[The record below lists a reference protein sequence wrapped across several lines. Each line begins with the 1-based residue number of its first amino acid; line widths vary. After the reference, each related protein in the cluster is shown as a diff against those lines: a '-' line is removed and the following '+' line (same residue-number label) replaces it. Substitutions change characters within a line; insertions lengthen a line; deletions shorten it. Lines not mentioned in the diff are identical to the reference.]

1 MRAEQTVWVFRMPR
15 LCDILACHASP
26 NLATQAAQE
35 ALAAQQALLQDH
47 WRKNCQ
53 GDRTDFRFG
62 VGGVHRVCLRGVMAV
77 MQPRNNSGESSDSL
91 FVLDRCLMKA
101 TQI

>member
-15 LCDILACHASP
+15 LCGILACHASP

-62 VGGVHRVCLRGVMAV
+62 VGGVHRVCLRGHMAV
-77 MQPRNNSGESSDSL
+77 TQPMSLRRASGIRYL
-91 FVLDRCLMKA
+91 PWTAVR
-101 TQI
+101 